1 MLQETAAETVHIFL
15 PNLVAPAVEDIA
27 LGQMVD
33 VFLVSLEAAVV
44 MGKGILMLQETAA
57 EAVQCILPKLV
68 APAVEDV
75 ALGQMVDVFLV
86 SLEAAVVMGKGTVVG
101 VINEQFA
108 KFMGTPQVRATA
120 FLWMPVRKILMPAVV
135 GIVQAAAI
143 VMVGT
148 KQVNRERDCLSCFQ
162 MDRVVVEREGILL
175 CGVLDSCKL

>member
-27 LGQMVD
+27 LGQMV
-33 VFLVSLEAAVV
+33 V
-44 MGKGILMLQETAA
+44 
-57 EAVQCILPKLV
+57 
-68 APAVEDV
+68 
-75 ALGQMVDVFLV
+75 VDVFLV

-101 VINEQFA
+101 VKNEQFA
-108 KFMGTPQVRATA
+108 KFMGTPQVRVTA

>member
-1 MLQETAAETVHIFL
+1 MVECQETAAETVHIFL

-44 MGKGILMLQETAA
+44 MGKG
-57 EAVQCILPKLV
+57 
-68 APAVEDV
+68 
-75 ALGQMVDVFLV
+75 
-86 SLEAAVVMGKGTVVG
+86 TVV
-101 VINEQFA
+101 VVKNEQFA

-135 GIVQAAAI
+135 RIVQAAAI

-162 MDRVVVEREGILL
+162 MDRVVVEREGMLL